1 MLASLSTVKLPLIAI
16 PSFGR
21 QPAVRVRLFDT
32 DCWRVCSLR
41 RVQGRISRLLLQV
54 HFECPVMTN
63 PKPPSV
69 PGVEHLSEVP
79 KPPGFGHVG
88 SNWVGRANG
97 HYGVLRLIEAGAWDF
112 QQHPGTPWTFKA
124 GDTTQAFAKLPFE
137 LDQSDSVGTL
147 ANLASRLHAKQRK
160 GYRFTDDDADLR
172 LLASIVSKLLTQ
184 LKMLHQHEV
193 PLRILDPTVVIY
205 RCKSNAAVA
214 GLPEVEVYLP
224 DIGFEY
230 SGLPASH
237 DLTPDALRADRRWP
251 ANDRAARG
259 ASFLPLWD
267 GRDLFAVNVGLP
279 EKESLEAV
287 ARMMTWV
294 MDGKIHPWIPPR
306 SGQSSESRLFWSQ
319 PRCHAWRA
327 LEPVL
332 QRGGNVQS
340 ITPPQLYDALMRE
353 SVAKQFL
360 IEPLTAEKRR
370 FDWKSFLLPVA
381 VALCL
386 LMIVGG
392 MYAFRKQ
399 LERCLRPDPP
409 PQPIAICPECSPIDS
424 PLYGKLG
431 ELQTSIETLRDFEA
445 KYIDKGSRLETG
457 ELRLPPGRSSGSETV
472 QELVF
477 KSLEEEYIDRLDH
490 ASMLLQSAALHSEDA
505 LQVTSTDLP
514 EADQDCL
521 KTIANELQV
530 HLYQTC
536 DRVAYFG
543 RLNASNGRD
552 RWNLIKPKIIS
563 IAQRLDDF
571 TALNEKLVR
580 RLNGTFNSEVIYGPR

>member
-1 MLASLSTVKLPLIAI
+1 
-16 PSFGR
+16 
-21 QPAVRVRLFDT
+21 
-32 DCWRVCSLR
+32 
-41 RVQGRISRLLLQV
+41 
-54 HFECPVMTN
+54 MTN
-63 PKPPSV
+63 QKPPDV
-69 PGVEHLSEVP
+69 PGVDNLSEVP

-112 QQHPGTPWTFKA
+112 QEHPGTPWSFKA

-137 LDQSDSVGTL
+137 LDESDSVGTL
-147 ANLASRLHAKQRK
+147 ATLASHLHARQRN
-160 GYRFTDDDADLR
+160 GHLFTKEDANLR
-172 LLASIVSKLLTQ
+172 LLASVVAKLLAQ
-184 LKMLHQHEV
+184 LKVLHQHEV

-205 RCKSNAAVA
+205 RRKSNATVT
-214 GLPEVEVYLP
+214 GLPDVEVYLP

-230 SGLPASH
+230 TGLPASH

-251 ANDRAARG
+251 ATDRAAQG

-294 MDGKIHPWIPPR
+294 MDGKIRSWIPPR
-306 SGQSSESRLFWSQ
+306 IGQSSESKQFWAQ
-319 PRCHAWRA
+319 PRCDAWRV
-327 LEPVL
+327 LEPAL
-332 QRGGNVQS
+332 QRGGSVQS
-340 ITPPQLYDALMRE
+340 VTPPQLYDALMRE

-360 IEPLTAEKRR
+360 IELPTAEERR
-370 FDWKSFLLPVA
+370 FDWKRLLLPVA
-381 VALCL
+381 VGLSL
-386 LMIVGG
+386 LTIVGG
-392 MYAFRKQ
+392 MYLFQKP
-399 LERCLRPDPP
+399 LESWLRPIPP

-424 PLYGKLG
+424 PLYGELG

-445 KYIDKGSRLETG
+445 KYIDNRSRLKVDG
-457 ELRLPPGRSSGSETV
+457 MKLPPGRSSGSETV

-477 KSLEEEYIDRLDH
+477 RALEEEYIDRLDH
-490 ASMLLQSAALHSEDA
+490 ASMLLQSAALHSGDASQATSKGLSED
-505 LQVTSTDLP
+505 
-514 EADQDCL
+514 DQDCL

-552 RWNLIKPKIIS
+552 RWNSIKPKIIS